1 MSPTDTDGP
10 TDGRTAVERIRASTR
25 GRHQELEDTPFSVA
39 MLAGTLPL
47 DRYVDQLAA
56 YRVVLKALE
65 EELSR
70 ATGPSVASVWSAD
83 LVKLPLVDRDLM
95 HFAEDGVFPASAAK
109 GPAGAFAREVRAAA
123 DADPL
128 ALLGFLYVL
137 EGSTLGAMFLRRYV
151 AEAYG
156 LRDTDGVAY
165 YAAGD
170 RERWARFTAR
180 LDEALPEPGQQDRVI
195 TAAGRAYDHI
205 AAITGALSSGLAP
218 TAGRTRRGSSR
229 SG

>member
-1 MSPTDTDGP
+1 MSPTDCHTM
-10 TDGRTAVERIRASTR
+10 VERIRASTR
-25 GRHQELEDTPFSVA
+25 TRHADLEGTAFSTA

-47 DRYVDQLAA
+47 DRYVGQLAA

-70 ATGPSVASVWSAD
+70 ATGPCVTSVWSAD
-83 LVKLPLVDRDLM
+83 LVKLPLIDRDLM
-95 HFAEDGVFPASAAK
+95 HFAEDGVFPASCAA
-109 GPAGAFAREVRAAA
+109 AQAEACAREIRAAA
-123 DADPL
+123 ASDPL

-137 EGSTLGAMFLRRYV
+137 EGSTMGGMILRRYV

-165 YAAGD
+165 YASGD

-180 LDEALPEPGQQDRVI
+180 MNEALPGPAGQDDVI
-195 TAAGRAYDHI
+195 AAVGRAYDHV
-205 AAITGALSSGLAP
+205 AAITGALSSGLVAAP
-218 TAGRTRRGSSR
+218 
-229 SG
+229 

>member
-1 MSPTDTDGP
+1 MSPTGCP
-10 TDGRTAVERIRASTR
+10 TVVERIRASTR
-25 GRHQELEDTPFSVA
+25 TRHENLEATAFSTA

-70 ATGPSVASVWSAD
+70 ATGPCVTSVWSAD
-83 LVKLPLVDRDLM
+83 LAKLPLIDRDLTY
-95 HFAEDGVFPASAAK
+95 FAEGGVFPASVAAA
-109 GPAGAFAREVRAAA
+109 PAQAFAREIRAAA
-123 DADPL
+123 ASDPR

-137 EGSTLGAMFLRRYV
+137 EGSTLGGTILRRYV

-156 LRDTDGVAY
+156 LRDTDGVTY
-165 YAAGD
+165 YASGD

-180 LDEALPEPGQQDRVI
+180 LNEVLPGQGEQDGVI
-195 TAAGRAYDHI
+195 TAVGRAYHHI
-205 AAITGALSSGLAP
+205 AAITRALSAGLVAAP
-218 TAGRTRRGSSR
+218 
-229 SG
+229 

>member
-1 MSPTDTDGP
+1 MSPTDCP
-10 TDGRTAVERIRASTR
+10 TLVERIRASTR
-25 GRHQELEDTPFSVA
+25 TWHADLEGTAFSTA

-65 EELSR
+65 GELSR
-70 ATGPSVASVWSAD
+70 ATGPCVTSVWSAD
-83 LVKLPLVDRDLM
+83 LVKLPLIDRDLM
-95 HFAEDGVFPASAAK
+95 YFAEDGVFPASVAAAQ
-109 GPAGAFAREVRAAA
+109 AGAFAREIRAAA
-123 DADPL
+123 ASDPR

-137 EGSTLGAMFLRRYV
+137 EGSTMGGMILRRYV

-165 YAAGD
+165 YAGGD

-180 LDEALPEPGQQDRVI
+180 MNEALPGPGDQDAVLTAVGRAYHHVIAI
-195 TAAGRAYDHI
+195 TAALS
-205 AAITGALSSGLAP
+205 TGLVAVP
-218 TAGRTRRGSSR
+218 
-229 SG
+229 

>member
-1 MSPTDTDGP
+1 MSSTDCHTL
-10 TDGRTAVERIRASTR
+10 VERIRAGTRTRHADLEGTAFST
-25 GRHQELEDTPFSVA
+25 A

-70 ATGPSVASVWSAD
+70 ATGPCVTSVWSAD
-83 LVKLPLVDRDLM
+83 LVKLPLIDRDLM
-95 HFAEDGVFPASAAK
+95 YFAEDGVFPASVAAA
-109 GPAGAFAREVRAAA
+109 PAAAFAHEIRAAA
-123 DADPL
+123 ASDPR

-137 EGSTLGAMFLRRYV
+137 EGSTMGGMILRRYV
-151 AEAYG
+151 TEAYR

-165 YAAGD
+165 YASGD

-180 LDEALPEPGQQDRVI
+180 MNEALPGPGEQDEVI
-195 TAAGRAYDHI
+195 AAVGRAYHHI
-205 AAITGALSSGLAP
+205 TAITGALSTGLVAVP
-218 TAGRTRRGSSR
+218 
-229 SG
+229 